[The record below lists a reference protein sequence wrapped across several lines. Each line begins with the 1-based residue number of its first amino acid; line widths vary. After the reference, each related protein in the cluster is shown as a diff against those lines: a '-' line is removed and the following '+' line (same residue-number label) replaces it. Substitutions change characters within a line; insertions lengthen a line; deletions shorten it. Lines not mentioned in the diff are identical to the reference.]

1 MILIFKSLSLHSY
14 LFNSNESEEFQKKY
28 GYNIGRIPE
37 EISTVKSLFNRKNI
51 KNQIGVHVQVLHVRV
66 SQSKR

>member
-37 EISTVKSLFNRKNI
+37 EISTVKSLFNSKNI
-51 KNQIGVHVQVLHVRV
+51 KNQISEEFKIKYG
-66 SQSKR
+66 SKITFQ